1 VDNGAENMKIEGKI
15 FAAVALA
22 AAVKDARYY
31 LNGVHVDNVHI
42 EASNGHM
49 VARLAHNIEVSD
61 WMPQHGVIIPNEVI
75 TGLFRGLTAKQKR
88 ECVVALDKVDGRVTV
103 STEGRTMSVDTDH
116 YSNFPDIGRV
126 IPEEPHPR
134 PVESPSTICFHWEY
148 MATFQKIRRV
158 MEGNTKK
165 GFEGVSL
172 ETPKESNPMGAC
184 RVTFHGMSE
193 FVGAIMPMEI
203 AD

>member
-1 VDNGAENMKIEGKI
+1 MKIEGKVLQ
-15 FAAVALA
+15 AVALA

-42 EASNGHM
+42 EASNGHI
-49 VARLAHNIEVSD
+49 VARVAHNTEVSD
-61 WMPQHGVIIPNEVI
+61 WIPDCGVIIPTPVI
-75 TGLFRGLTAKQKR
+75 AGLFRGLTAKQKR
-88 ECVVALDKVDGRVTV
+88 ECVVVLDKVDGRVTV
-103 STEGRTMSVDTDH
+103 STEGRTMIVDTDH
-116 YSNFPDIGRV
+116 YSNFPNNIGKV
-126 IPEEPHPR
+126 IPEEPHHL
-134 PVESPSTICFHWEY
+134 PVESPSTICFNWEY

-172 ETPKESNPMGAC
+172 ETPKESNPMGPC
-184 RVTFHGMSE
+184 RVTFPGMSE

>member
-1 VDNGAENMKIEGKI
+1 MKIEGRVLQ
-15 FAAVALA
+15 AVALA

-49 VARLAHNIEVSD
+49 VARVAHNIEVSD

-88 ECVVALDKVDGRVTV
+88 ECIVALDEVDGKVTV
-103 STEGRTMSVDTDH
+103 STEGRTMIVGTDH
-116 YSNFPDIGRV
+116 YSKFPDIGRV
-126 IPEEPHPR
+126 IPEEPHHLA
-134 PVESPSTICFHWEY
+134 VESPSTICFNWEY
-148 MATFQKIRRV
+148 MATFLKIRRV

-165 GFEGVSL
+165 GFEVVSL
-172 ETPKESNPMGAC
+172 ETPKESEPMGAC
-184 RVTFHGMSE
+184 RVSFPGISE
-193 FVGAIMPMEI
+193 FVGAIMPVEI

>member
-1 VDNGAENMKIEGKI
+1 MKIEGRVLQ
-15 FAAVALA
+15 AVALA

-49 VARLAHNIEVSD
+49 VARVAHNIEVSD

-88 ECVVALDKVDGRVTV
+88 ECLVVLDEVDGKVTV
-103 STEGRTMSVDTDH
+103 STEGRTMIVDTDH
-116 YSNFPDIGRV
+116 YSNFPDIGKV

-134 PVESPSTICFHWEY
+134 PVKAPSTICFHWEY

-172 ETPKESNPMGAC
+172 ETPKESNPMGPC
-184 RVTFHGMSE
+184 RVTFPGMSD
-193 FVGAIMPMEI
+193 FAGAIMPMEI

>member
-1 VDNGAENMKIEGKI
+1 MKIEGRVLQ
-15 FAAVALA
+15 AVALA

-31 LNGVHVDNVHI
+31 LNGVHVDDTHI

-49 VARLAHNIEVSD
+49 VARLAHNTEVSD
-61 WMPQHGVIIPNEVI
+61 WIPDCGVIIPTPVI
-75 TGLFRGLTAKQKR
+75 AGLFRGLTAKQKR
-88 ECVVALDKVDGRVTV
+88 ECVVVLDKVEGKVTV

-116 YSNFPDIGRV
+116 YSNFPNNIGKV

-134 PVESPSTICFHWEY
+134 PVKAPSTICFHWEY

-172 ETPKESNPMGAC
+172 ETPKESNPMGPC
-184 RVTFHGMSE
+184 RVTFTGMSE

>member
-1 VDNGAENMKIEGKI
+1 MKIEGKVLQ
-15 FAAVALA
+15 AVALA

-31 LNGVHVDNVHI
+31 LNGVHVDDTHI

-49 VARLAHNIEVSD
+49 VARVAHNIEVSD

-75 TGLFRGLTAKQKR
+75 TALFRGLTAKQKR
-88 ECVVALDKVDGRVTV
+88 ECVVVLDKVEGKVTV

-116 YSNFPDIGRV
+116 YSNFPDIGKV
-126 IPEEPHPR
+126 IPEEPHHR
-134 PVESPSTICFHWEY
+134 PVESPSVICFNWEY

>member
-1 VDNGAENMKIEGKI
+1 MKIEGKVLQAI
-15 FAAVALA
+15 ALA
-22 AAVKDARYY
+22 AAVKDVRYY

-88 ECVVALDKVDGRVTV
+88 ECVVVLDKVDGRVTV

-116 YSNFPDIGRV
+116 YSNFPNNIGKV
-126 IPEEPHPR
+126 IPEEPHHR
-134 PVESPSTICFHWEY
+134 PVESPSTICFNWEY
-148 MATFQKIRRV
+148 MATFQKIRQV

-172 ETPKESNPMGAC
+172 ETPKESNPMGPC
-184 RVTFHGMSE
+184 SVSFPGMSE
-193 FVGAIMPMEI
+193 FVGAIVPMEI